1 MKRTIEINRIGI
13 IFKSD
18 FKKRLKVNIIWI
30 ISTVALMFLYLAL
43 YPVMEELIIEKLALM
58 PDEILS
64 ILGADS
70 ALSISDFTSYFGMIF
85 SVFAVVFAIY
95 SSLLGSD
102 VIYDEEKDGT
112 IEFLYAQEVSRWEI
126 YLGKMLNLIINVIT
140 IILCSYLTIIICG
153 YAVIGSSFNGV
164 NILKIVGLNLIV
176 FLFFGALGLFLSTI
190 LNKRI
195 KPSSI
200 TLGIFFGTYLL
211 GYLGNLLKD
220 KINFLQY
227 FSPIYVTNAST
238 ILNSNWCNG
247 NTYYNPLGIIII
259 LILTIILFIV
269 GGLAYS
275 RRDIL

>member
-13 IFKSD
+13 ICKAD

-153 YAVIGSSFNGV
+153 YVVIGSSFNGV